1 MIAKSLITETIF
13 TAQWE
18 SARRQIAARR
28 SERKR
33 NLDQMA
39 VIDPEGFNRL
49 KIKKHEKERTRKKR
63 VLEKRKMKEH
73 ILTVHQSMRF
83 ACKICGKTYASSLS
97 LRNHVRL
104 NHEGKKPPPEKC
116 LHCDKI
122 FKGIGTLKRHIDNVH
137 EKKRP
142 HACHLCG
149 LSFSQSGN
157 LKNHLK
163 GKHKHVT

>member
-1 MIAKSLITETIF
+1 MSHACVKWISL
-13 TAQWE
+13 
-18 SARRQIAARR
+18 SVDKL
-28 SERKR
+28 S
-33 NLDQMA
+33 
-39 VIDPEGFNRL
+39 
-49 KIKKHEKERTRKKR
+49 KIIIS
-63 VLEKRKMKEH
+63 LPPLSLWNSMMDDSFLFQEKRRMKEH

-116 LHCDKI
+116 PHCEKI

-163 GKHKHVT
+163 GKHKHVIW